1 MNRTLLV
8 TMDWPGQRGRVGEL
22 SVFEEGGREHYQFVY
37 SKEWPRHFPIDPS
50 LPVISGL
57 PYHSSDLW
65 GAFQDIS
72 PDRWG
77 RLLQDR
83 AHKGHL
89 SAADYMLGVSDYM
102 RLGALRLSDA
112 KEPDIFLAKEN
123 QVPPLTSLRELEAAS
138 LRIEKGIETD
148 DDIRLLLDPG
158 SSVGGAN
165 PKAVVE
171 NNDLLYIAKFQSRF
185 STARTSSWEA
195 TLFDMAKS
203 AGLTVA
209 KHRLLNAKSERPV
222 LLVERFDR
230 VESGRVPFSSAMTLM
245 QLRDASE
252 GGSYAELAGVVQKVS
267 SQPKVDLFEL
277 WQRMTFNAMTGNT
290 DDHLRNHGFLRDQ
303 QGWRLAPA
311 YDLNPNPLQYK
322 RRRHALSFDGESS
335 SPSLDLCKDLAPY
348 FDVDEQ
354 LINHSLK
361 NIGLALKSWKGA
373 AKKNQLEAEEIKRFE
388 PAFVHDDSEKLIA
401 LVGKNRKSLTL

>member
-8 TMDWPGQRGRVGEL
+8 TMDWPGQRDRVGEL

-50 LPVISGL
+50 LPVIPGL

-123 QVPPLTSLRELEAAS
+123 QVPPLTSLRELAAAS
-138 LRIEKGIETD
+138 LRIEKGLETD
-148 DDIRLLLDPG
+148 EDIQLLLDPG
-158 SSVGGAN
+158 SSIGGAN

-171 NNDLLYIAKFQSRF
+171 DNDLLYVAKFQSRF

-195 TLFDMAKS
+195 TLLDMAKS

-209 KHRLLNAKSERPV
+209 KHRLLNAKSERPI
-222 LLVERFDR
+222 LLVKRFDR
-230 VESGRVPFSSAMTLM
+230 VESGRVPFLSAMTLM

-252 GGSYAELAGVVQKVS
+252 GGSYAELAGVIQKVS
-267 SQPKVDLFEL
+267 SQPRVDLFEL
-277 WQRMTFNAMTGNT
+277 WRRMTFNAMTGNT

-303 QGWRLAPA
+303 QGWGLAPA
-311 YDLNPNPLQYK
+311 YDLTPNPLLYK
-322 RRRHALSFDGESS
+322 RRNHALSFDGENS

-348 FDVDEQ
+348 FDIDEQ
-354 LINHSLK
+354 MINHALK
-361 NIGLALKSWKGA
+361 KIGLALKGWKGA

-388 PAFVHDDSEKLIA
+388 SAFVHDDSEKLIA
-401 LVGKNRKSLTL
+401 LVGTNRKSLIL

>member
-1 MNRTLLV
+1 MNRILLV

-50 LPVISGL
+50 LPVIFGL

-89 SAADYMLGVSDYM
+89 SAADYMLVVSDYM

-165 PKAVVE
+165 PKAIVKD
-171 NNDLLYIAKFQSRF
+171 NDLLYIAKFQSRF

-195 TLFDMAKS
+195 TLLDMAKS
-203 AGLTVA
+203 AGLIVA
-209 KHRLLNAKSERPV
+209 KHRLLNAKSERPI
-222 LLVERFDR
+222 LLVKRFDR
-230 VESGRVPFSSAMTLM
+230 VESGRVPFLSAMTLM

-252 GGSYAELAGVVQKVS
+252 GGSYAELAGVIQKVS
-267 SQPKVDLFEL
+267 SQPKEDLFEL
-277 WQRMTFNAMTGNT
+277 WRRMTFNAMTGNT

-303 QGWRLAPA
+303 RGWRLAPA

-335 SPSLDLCKDLAPY
+335 SPSLDLCKHLAPY

-354 LINHSLK
+354 MINHALRM
-361 NIGLALKSWKGA
+361 IGLALKSWKSA

-388 PAFVHDDSEKLIA
+388 SAFVHDDSGKLIA
-401 LVGKNRKSLTL
+401 FMGKNRKSLTL